1 MKTTKKYGRA
11 TDRALGM
18 WVKLARAHD
27 TMSTLADRNIAT
39 FGLTTP
45 QFGVLEC
52 LGHLGEMTIGEL
64 GRKMLV
70 SGGNMTVVVDNLV
83 KQGLAERFG
92 ISDDRRK
99 IMVRLNGKGE
109 KLFQEIFIKHA
120 EFITDLASVL
130 TCREQEELARLL
142 KKLGT
147 SLELRR

>member
-83 KQGLAERFG
+83 KLGLAERFG

>member
-11 TDRALGM
+11 TDRALSM

-45 QFGVLEC
+45 QFGALEC
-52 LGHLGEMTIGEL
+52 LGHLGQMTIGEL

-70 SGGNMTVVVDNLV
+70 SGGNMTVVIDNLV
-83 KQGLAERFG
+83 KQGLVKRFR
-92 ISDDRRK
+92 IPNDRRK
-99 IMVRLNGKGE
+99 ILVRLTKKGE
-109 KLFQEIFIKHA
+109 ELFHGIFIKHA
-120 EFITDLASVL
+120 DFITDLASVL
-130 TCREQEELARLL
+130 TMQEQDELSRLL
-142 KKLGT
+142 KKLGK

>member
-11 TDRALGM
+11 TDRALTM

-45 QFGVLEC
+45 QFGALEC

-99 IMVRLNGKGE
+99 IMVRLTGKGE